1 MCWCRVVARVV
12 VVLLGVFLSCRRI
25 HIYICVWATFGSNRG
40 DESEFTYGCPE

>member
-12 VVLLGVFLSCRRI
+12 VVLLGVFLSCRR
-25 HIYICVWATFGSNRG
+25 IYICVWATFGSNRG

>member
-1 MCWCRVVARVV
+1 MCWCRVV

-25 HIYICVWATFGSNRG
+25 LCVWATFGSNRG